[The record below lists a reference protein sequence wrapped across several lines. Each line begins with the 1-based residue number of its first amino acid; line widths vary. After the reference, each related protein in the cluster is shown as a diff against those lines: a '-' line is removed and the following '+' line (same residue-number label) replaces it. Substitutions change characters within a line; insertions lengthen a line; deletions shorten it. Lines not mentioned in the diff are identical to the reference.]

1 MTEDNIKRKTL
12 SIRISTNGFCFCGY
26 TPSLPD
32 SLQYHF
38 FVPDKERSL
47 ASNFGKAIE
56 EVPFIRT
63 GENYNVKAI
72 IECEEYTCLPN
83 EYDSKQDY
91 KQHYRLCF
99 PKSDSNIEIA
109 ANKLNAQGF
118 TIIFPIERNLYEKIQ
133 ELGEVTFYTPASIMA
148 GFTYSMHAEEG
159 KYMLAYIQNRQALF
173 ISIKDNNVEL
183 INTFRSSNG
192 QDILFY
198 LLSIWKEQGFSQ
210 GEDTLYLCGDRSIEE
225 LLLVTGKF
233 IKNIKRLNPNRIF
246 TSNLL
251 NKIEGIPFDLQAL
264 ILCE

>member
-1 MTEDNIKRKTL
+1 MSRVEIYSNKTL

-91 KQHYRLCF
+91 ELHHRLCF

-118 TIIFPIERNLYEKIQ
+118 TIIFPIERNLYEKIK
-133 ELGEVTFYTPASIMA
+133 ELNDNRGEEEKLESQIKETYKLDSFIKISNNGISVTVKSEKHDNPLANNIMR
-148 GFTYSMHAEEG
+148 T
-159 KYMLAYIQNRQALF
+159 IQSNYDNRWRP
-173 ISIKDNNVEL
+173 ISI
-183 INTFRSSNG
+183 
-192 QDILFY
+192 
-198 LLSIWKEQGFSQ
+198 
-210 GEDTLYLCGDRSIEE
+210 
-225 LLLVTGKF
+225 
-233 IKNIKRLNPNRIF
+233 
-246 TSNLL
+246 
-251 NKIEGIPFDLQAL
+251 
-264 ILCE
+264 